1 MDNIVEVKDLTR
13 VFDPDIRA
21 VDGITFHVERGEV
34 FGFLGPNGAGKST
47 TIKILTTLL
56 QKTAGKVTVDG
67 IDLEEDPAAIRKITG
82 YASQEG
88 SVEEDLTGREQ
99 LRLKCMFHHLPK

>member
-13 VFDPDIRA
+13 LFDPDIRA
-21 VDGITFHVERGEV
+21 VDGITFPVERGEV

-67 IDLEEDPAAIRKITG
+67 IDLEGEPAPSREIIG

-88 SVEEDLTGREQ
+88 SVDDDLTGRGGG
-99 LRLKCMFHHLPK
+99 RLHGV

>member
-13 VFDPDIRA
+13 LFDPDIRA

-47 TIKILTTLL
+47 TIKILTTPPQKKAGGETLRL
-56 QKTAGKVTVDG
+56 QCMSPHLHKKDWEGRITGSVTVPG
-67 IDLEEDPAAIRKITG
+67 PEEAGDRRAGTYSGGMRK
-82 YASQEG
+82 
-88 SVEEDLTGREQ
+88 
-99 LRLKCMFHHLPK
+99 